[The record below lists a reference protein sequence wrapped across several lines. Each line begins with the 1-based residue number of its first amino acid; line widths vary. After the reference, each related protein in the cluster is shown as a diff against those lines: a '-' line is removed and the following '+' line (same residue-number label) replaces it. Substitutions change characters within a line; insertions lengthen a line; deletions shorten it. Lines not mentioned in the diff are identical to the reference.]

1 MEVISFQSSNSTLK
15 RITKDLSIAIGFGLL
30 TLIFGQIQFNI
41 PGVEGGVTS
50 LNEIPSLISVFYLS
64 NPLYLIIVSATGS
77 LGTPPDGSAL
87 STFLFHTG
95 GLIPFWYYYKMLLK
109 NKELTLIDTAGRTA
123 LGVILYYI
131 VLIIPLMIVTNKIF
145 GINNEDFGTFYM
157 RLVRSTSFELTATT
171 IITTLYLLLWNANTK
186 LKDHLHVLEKR
197 VKERTVE
204 LDKTIAKLNQTNQ
217 ELEAINESLDSM
229 VQKRTQELENRNIQ
243 LTGYAFINSHLLR
256 APLARLLGLSAIIRN
271 ELQSLEDIELLEKFL
286 LTCNEL
292 DKIVKLMSEFLTAD
306 SILSKRQLDE
316 LQERIRQIAVEIKA
330 IT

>member
-1 MEVISFQSSNSTLK
+1 
-15 RITKDLSIAIGFGLL
+15 
-30 TLIFGQIQFNI
+30 
-41 PGVEGGVTS
+41 
-50 LNEIPSLISVFYLS
+50 
-64 NPLYLIIVSATGS
+64 
-77 LGTPPDGSAL
+77 
-87 STFLFHTG
+87 
-95 GLIPFWYYYKMLLK
+95 
-109 NKELTLIDTAGRTA
+109 
-123 LGVILYYI
+123 
-131 VLIIPLMIVTNKIF
+131 
-145 GINNEDFGTFYM
+145 
-157 RLVRSTSFELTATT
+157 
-171 IITTLYLLLWNANTK
+171 
-186 LKDHLHVLEKR
+186 
-197 VKERTVE
+197 
-204 LDKTIAKLNQTNQ
+204 
-217 ELEAINESLDSM
+217 LEAINESLDSM